1 MGGRNG
7 STRVETRAR
16 PPRQPRRRRR
26 SRRCRQAPARRWGAT
41 PGARSPPGRDA
52 RRSPGRARAAHT
64 PPPHH
69 PLPSLT
75 RRAGESLGVG
85 DAALDGVSHARAEQ
99 DGASKFT
106 YAGHDD
112 GLGHRESLSAHG
124 RGETVGEI
132 VRADAERATDGVGG
146 WAGRW
151 WERAPGRGRPQP
163 LALSLSLERTQTTQC
178 TITRRPT
185 CSWGGRE
192 REEGEAASGASR
204 RGKAGMPV
212 VARRPTP
219 TAAAARPT
227 ASSRA
232 MEPPCK
238 PGIAHLAAG
247 GLGRG
252 GGPARG
258 AGWEPRAGGR
268 TPGHAAGKRAPPPAR
283 CGRRA
288 KLHRPRRSAR
298 RPGA

>member
-1 MGGRNG
+1 MA
-7 STRVETRAR
+7 V
-16 PPRQPRRRRR
+16 
-26 SRRCRQAPARRWGAT
+26 
-41 PGARSPPGRDA
+41 
-52 RRSPGRARAAHT
+52 
-64 PPPHH
+64 
-69 PLPSLT
+69 
-75 RRAGESLGVG
+75 VG
-85 DAALDGVSHARAEQ
+85 
-99 DGASKFT
+99 
-106 YAGHDD
+106 
-112 GLGHRESLSAHG
+112 
-124 RGETVGEI
+124 
-132 VRADAERATDGVGG
+132 
-146 WAGRW
+146 AGRW
-151 WERAPGRGRPQP
+151 WGRAPGRGRPQP
-163 LALSLSLERTQTTQC
+163 LALSLSPERTQTTQC
-178 TITRRPT
+178 TITRKST

-219 TAAAARPT
+219 TAATARPT
-227 ASSRA
+227 ASLRA

-268 TPGHAAGKRAPPPAR
+268 TPGRAARGRAPPPAR

-298 RPGA
+298 RPGAWVRRRGSPDAASTSAALAPARPPAPVRSPAPSAHGAVIGGAILAGERRAAVGARRGESVPTVKRCRRFFLYACVL